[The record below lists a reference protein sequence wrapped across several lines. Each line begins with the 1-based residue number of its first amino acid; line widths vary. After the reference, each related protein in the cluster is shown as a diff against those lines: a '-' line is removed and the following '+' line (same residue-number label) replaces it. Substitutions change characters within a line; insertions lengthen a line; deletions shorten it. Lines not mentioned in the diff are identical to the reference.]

1 MKIIISKAVYGVF
14 MSQIISFSADRDFAR
29 DFDSLIEKSGYRN
42 RSRFIRDA
50 SMFFAD
56 IQQRGELSDMDEG
69 LTIEGHLVVYY
80 QHDHGKGQK
89 LLDLRHSDLIE
100 VASYSH
106 SSLKHS
112 HACVDLLQVK
122 GSAGNIRFV
131 IEDLQNTPHVDK
143 VSFVVAPMRDDGC
156 C

>member
-1 MKIIISKAVYGVF
+1 
-14 MSQIISFSADRDFAR
+14 MSQIISFSADSAFAK
-29 DFDSLIEKSGYRN
+29 DFDSLIERSGYQN

-50 SMFFAD
+50 ALFFAD
-56 IQQRGELSDMDEG
+56 IQQRGDLAEMDEKE
-69 LTIEGHLVVYY
+69 TVEGHLIVYY

-89 LLDLRHSDLIE
+89 LLDLRHSELIE
-100 VASYSH
+100 VSSYTH

-112 HACVDLLQVK
+112 HSCVDLLQVK

-131 IEDLQNTPHVDK
+131 IEGLQNAQYVDK
-143 VSFVVAPMRDDGC
+143 VTFVLAPMRDDGC

>member
-1 MKIIISKAVYGVF
+1 MT
-14 MSQIISFSADRDFAR
+14 QIISFSADTDFAK
-29 DFDSLIEKSGYRN
+29 DLDNMISKSGYSN

-50 SMFFAD
+50 SLFYAEM
-56 IQQRGELSDMDEG
+56 QQRGDLENMDGE

-80 QHDHGKGQK
+80 QHDHGDSQR
-89 LLDLRHSDLIE
+89 LLDLRHSELIE

-112 HACVDLLQVK
+112 HSCVDLLQVK
-122 GSAGNIRFV
+122 GKAGNIRAV
-131 IEDLQNTPHVDK
+131 ISRLQNTPNVDK
-143 VSFVVAPMRDDGC
+143 VSFIIAPMRDDGC

>member
-1 MKIIISKAVYGVF
+1 
-14 MSQIISFSADRDFAR
+14 MSQIISFSADSSFAK
-29 DFDSLIEKSGYRN
+29 DFDSLIERSGYRN

-50 SMFFAD
+50 SLFFAE
-56 IQQRGELSDMDEG
+56 IQQRGDLAEMDEG
-69 LTIEGHLVVYY
+69 ATVEGHLVVYY

-100 VASYSH
+100 VSSYTH

-112 HACVDLLQVK
+112 HTCVDLLQVK

-131 IEDLQNTPHVDK
+131 IEDLQNTQHVDK
-143 VSFVVAPMRDDGC
+143 VAFVVAPMRDDGC

>member
-1 MKIIISKAVYGVF
+1 
-14 MSQIISFSADRDFAR
+14 MSQIISFSADSAFAK
-29 DFDSLIEKSGYRN
+29 DFDNLIERSGYKN

-50 SMFFAD
+50 ALFFAD
-56 IQQRGELSDMDEG
+56 IQQRGDLVEMDEAE
-69 LTIEGHLVVYY
+69 TVEGHLVVYY

-100 VASYSH
+100 VASYTH

-112 HACVDLLQVK
+112 HTCVDLLQVK
-122 GSAGNIRFV
+122 GAAGNVRFV
-131 IEDLQNTPHVDK
+131 IEGLQNTQHVDK
-143 VSFVVAPMRDDGC
+143 VAFVLAPMRDDGC

>member
-1 MKIIISKAVYGVF
+1 
-14 MSQIISFSADRDFAR
+14 MSQIISFSADSSFAK
-29 DFDSLIEKSGYRN
+29 DFDSLIERSGYRN

-50 SMFFAD
+50 ALFFAE
-56 IQQRGELSDMDEG
+56 IQQRGDLAEMDEG
-69 LTIEGHLVVYY
+69 ETVEGHLVVYY

-100 VASYSH
+100 VASYTH

-112 HACVDLLQVK
+112 HSCVDLLQVK

-131 IEDLQNTPHVDK
+131 IEGLQNTQHVDK
-143 VSFVVAPMRDDGC
+143 VAFVVAPMRDDGC